1 MIIPSLPELD
11 SDSYTNFD
19 KGGDGHLKFSGQQN
33 VVFET
38 IIK

>member
-11 SDSYTNFD
+11 SDSYTNSD
-19 KGGDGHLKFSGQQN
+19 KGDGHLKFSGQQN

>member
-1 MIIPSLPELD
+1 MILPSLPELD

-19 KGGDGHLKFSGQQN
+19 KGDGHLKFSGQQN